1 MIMLDDGVKE
11 KGADEQVKV
20 SDISMIL
27 LEAIEGLPAR
37 AAAAALTPGRR
48 PAEPV

>member
-1 MIMLDDGVKE
+1 MMDDGVKE

-27 LEAIEGLPAR
+27 LEAVESIPGHVPTTAPAVP
-37 AAAAALTPGRR
+37 AA
-48 PAEPV
+48 PVES